1 MSDKQAYSIN
11 VTSLVSHRT
20 GQGMVQLSTAR
31 NEAQLTPAEA
41 RHLAQ
46 SLIEAAEAAEQD
58 AFLVHFFTTV
68 AGFTQP
74 EAAAILVQFRELR
87 DQQEGG
93 T

>member
-1 MSDKQAYSIN
+1 MSDKQAYSIH

-20 GQGMVQLSTAR
+20 GKGMVHLSTAR

-58 AFLVHFFTTV
+58 AFMVHFFTTV
-68 AGFTQP
+68 AGFTQS
-74 EAAAILVQFRELR
+74 EAAAILMQFRDARQHLE
-87 DQQEGG
+87 D
-93 T
+93 TP